1 MPMITLKQCP
11 LARLASL
18 GVLCRRSYHFTD
30 TVNGS
35 VALSG
40 VFGSRKQM
48 EVLRF
53 IVFVLSP
60 LL

>member
-48 EVLRF
+48 EV
-53 IVFVLSP
+53 
-60 LL
+60 